1 MITYAQ
7 NFEDVMIARLFPPD
21 HKGFYIDVGA
31 ADPSHL
37 SVTKHFYDAGWQGI
51 NVEPLPRFYERLNDA
66 RPRDINV
73 QAVIGSKRPSHTF
86 FEIAE
91 LPENSTSDESVME
104 QLREQ
109 GRTVRTHEVAVM
121 SLEEICDLY
130 VGARQIDFIKIDVE
144 GGELEVLE
152 SADLNRYR
160 PVLMVIEA
168 VVVNGREETWH
179 GWEHVVVDQGYE
191 KVWFD
196 GLNNYYLRSESIDL
210 KQHFRL
216 PPNVFD
222 GILQVRPEL
231 VGTEWIDQADLLKRV
246 DLDRNAKDEVIVHQA
261 DLLQQI
267 ELDRRAKDEVIGH
280 QAELLRQ
287 IELDR
292 HAKDEVIGHQADLL
306 RQIESDRH
314 AKDEVIGHQADL
326 LEKIE
331 SDRCA
336 KQEVIDR
343 LLLEVEAVAADRN
356 AKQQVID
363 RLLSELQQAQATLAE
378 RL

>member
-31 ADPSHL
+31 ADPFHL

-51 NVEPLPRFYERLNDA
+51 NVEPLPRFYQRLSDA

-73 QAVIGSKRPSHTF
+73 QAVIGSKLPVRTF

-109 GRTVRTHEVAVM
+109 GRTVRAHQVAVM
-121 SLEEICDLY
+121 SLEEICNLY
-130 VGARQIDFIKIDVE
+130 VGARQIDFMKIDVE

-160 PVLMVIEA
+160 PVLLVIEA
-168 VVVNGREETWH
+168 VVVNGREETWQ
-179 GWEHVVVDQGYE
+179 GWEHVVVGHGYE

-196 GLNNYYLRSESIDL
+196 GLNNYYLRRESIDL

-222 GILQVRPEL
+222 GILQMRPES

-246 DLDRNAKDEVIVHQA
+246 DLDRRAKDEVIEHQADLLRKIELDRRAKDEVIEHQA
-261 DLLQQI
+261 DLLQKI
-267 ELDRRAKDEVIGH
+267 ELDRRAKDEVIGQ
-280 QAELLRQ
+280 QAN
-287 IELDR
+287 
-292 HAKDEVIGHQADLL
+292 
-306 RQIESDRH
+306 
-314 AKDEVIGHQADL
+314 L
-326 LEKIE
+326 LEKIDL
-331 SDRCA
+331 DRRV

-343 LLLEVEAVAADRN
+343 LLLEVETVAADRG

-363 RLLSELQQAQATLAE
+363 GLIAELQQAQLALAE
-378 RL
+378 RS